1 MVNISVI
8 IPLYNKEGYIER
20 TLLSVLNQTY
30 DDYEIV
36 IVDDGSTDGSVEI
49 VEKFLDSKKI
59 RLIKKENGGPS
70 SARNCGVKEA
80 RGQWIVFLD
89 ADDLLL
95 PYSLHQFSKL
105 IQEAAPVKYIIC
117 NYYLKSGDNLYPF
130 SKSRRH
136 GRIRRKFFLEA
147 ARDLTERPG
156 SAILKRELL
165 LNHPFDESLRR
176 YEDAECQYNLMREND
191 IYVSPIPVMITDRDA
206 SCAAAARKEIK
217 EDFIGH
223 LDFAGKS
230 FWEQMSLYVLAL
242 SSQVS
247 YPEVKELYSKELKR
261 LDFRVAFYYVRIW
274 SKMTN
279 VIRNYLYKDKVESYN
294 SLLNKT
300 EYDN

>member
-1 MVNISVI
+1 MVNISVV
-8 IPLYNKEGYIER
+8 IPLYNKKDYIER

-49 VEKFLDSKKI
+49 VHKFLGSKKI

-80 RGQWIVFLD
+80 KGQWIVFLD

-95 PYSLHQFSKL
+95 PYSLQCFSDL
-105 IQEAAPVKYIIC
+105 IKEAAPVKYIIC
-117 NYYLKSGDNLYPF
+117 NYYQKSGDNLYPF
-130 SKSRRH
+130 SKSRRR
-136 GRIRRKFFLEA
+136 GRIRSKFFLEA

-156 SAILKRELL
+156 SAILKKELL
-165 LNHPFDESLRR
+165 LNHPFKETLRR
-176 YEDAECQYNLMREND
+176 YEDAECQYNIMRENAV
-191 IYVSPIPVMITDRDA
+191 YVSPIPVMITDRDA
-206 SCAAAARKEIK
+206 SCAAAARKDIG

-223 LDFAGKS
+223 LDFAGKP

-242 SSQVS
+242 SSLMS
-247 YPEVKELYSKELKR
+247 YPEVEKLYSKELKR

-274 SKMTN
+274 SKITN
-279 VIRNYLYKDKVESYN
+279 VIRNYLYRDKVESYN